1 MEGPRV
7 VTHAYIEFLALAVAY
22 ATLTEWA
29 EEEARRQEDERQE
42 RGEEE

>member
-7 VTHAYIEFLALAVAY
+7 VTRAYIEFLALAVAY

-29 EEEARRQEDERQE
+29 EEKARREEERQDE